1 MNTAESLLTECCT
14 SVIISSDA
22 QSAAPFMGKYKKD
35 SLDANGRIVFEQEN
49 GNNYLY
55 INANE
60 HWIVS
65 FQNVGKII
73 EESDNI
79 SIIIVKLLWD
89 MIILNC

>member
-1 MNTAESLLTECCT
+1 MNTAESLLIECCT

-22 QSAAPFMGKYKKD
+22 QSAFSFMGKYEKH
-35 SLDANGRIVFEQEN
+35 SLDANGRVVFKQEN

-65 FQNVGKII
+65 FRNFVTDFRRIQK
-73 EESDNI
+73 
-79 SIIIVKLLWD
+79 
-89 MIILNC
+89 